1 MYNPEYTIRKLING
15 AILIPAVLIA
25 ILAAAYFDLNAVVTI
40 VIAVALTAGFVLLI
54 RKWTLLDR
62 TISKNTYTIWNI
74 VIIAGFVIAYYTLR
88 TNM

>member
-54 RKWTLLDR
+54 RNWSLLDR

>member
-25 ILAAAYFDLNAVVTI
+25 ILASAYFDLNAVVTI

-54 RKWTLLDR
+54 RNWSLLDR